1 MVTMG
6 RCFLLPIAVAIAG
19 AFLGCPSLGDIDVGT
34 SRDAGTSAREAG
46 PDRVVDV
53 TPREARTKDA
63 PRDEKA
69 CTDDPESDPKNCGRC
84 SHDCMGGACAG
95 GVCQP
100 YPILSGVIPY
110 GIAVT
115 NGTVYLTTGGGNV
128 EKCNADNCLATLAE
142 LATEQEVP
150 EAITTDTS
158 SVYWTNAGFIVDG
171 GNAGSIMTCG
181 LAGCPGGVPT
191 VLAPLEDDPQSIVV
205 SSSAVYWT
213 NTYGGLVR
221 TCTIGGCGHS
231 PTTLATDPTTL
242 SGVAIDATS
251 IYWAES
257 ALGNIIKCPLT
268 GCTTLTPF
276 VSGQGYPAELV
287 VANETLYWSAGG
299 AIMSCPT
306 SGCGGAPHVFAK
318 DQVGSYSIASDATN
332 LYWTLFLGGMRGKV
346 LSCAL
351 SGCATPTVL
360 ADMQKEPMA
369 LAVDDTS
376 VYWADSNE
384 LMRVM
389 K

>member
-1 MVTMG
+1 MVTTA
-6 RCFLLPIAVAIAG
+6 RWFLLPLAVAFAG
-19 AFLGCPSLGDIDVGT
+19 AFIGCPSLSAISVGGVPE
-34 SRDAGTSAREAG
+34 AGIGAREAG
-46 PDRVVDV
+46 PDRAVDV
-53 TPREARTKDA
+53 APREARTPDA

-84 SHDCMGGACAG
+84 SHDCMGGACEG

-100 YPILSGVIPY
+100 YPILSGVIAS

-115 NGTVYLTTGGGNV
+115 NGTVYLTTAAGNV
-128 EKCNADNCLATLAE
+128 EKCNADDCLATLAE
-142 LATEQEVP
+142 LATDQEIP

-171 GNAGSIMTCG
+171 GNAGSIVTCG

-191 VLAPLEDDPQSIVV
+191 VLAPMEDDPQSIVV

-213 NTYGGLVR
+213 NTYGGIVR
-221 TCTIGGCGHS
+221 SYTIGGSAHP
-231 PTTLATDPTTL
+231 PTTLTTDPTTL

-251 IYWAES
+251 IYWTES
-257 ALGNIIKCPLT
+257 GLGNIMKCPLA
-268 GCTTLTPF
+268 GCVTPTTLA
-276 VSGQGYPAELV
+276 SGQGSPAELV
-287 VANETLYWSAGG
+287 VANDTVFWPTGA

-306 SGCGGAPHVFAK
+306 SGCGGAPHIFAK
-318 DQVGSYSIASDATN
+318 NQVGAYAIANDTTN
-332 LYWTLFLGGMRGKV
+332 VYWALLLGGTRGKV

-360 ADMQKEPMA
+360 GDMQKEPIA
-369 LAVDDTS
+369 IAVDDAS
-376 VYWADSNE
+376 VYWANSNE